1 MENSKYSKLVLSINI
16 HELAKDM
23 AQFLEGAPE
32 KAGIYNRDTMKVIRD
47 GSDVVYEMVVVKGD
61 KFVGVEFDLTK
72 PITTVLYSD
81 PELKNA
87 LFTQEEVDL
96 GSIQNTIP
104 LEMEV
109 SLALAEYFDQVAFEQ
124 MPYKKFKFD
133 AIEYWSCFIMEL
145 VARKYN
151 TDAESRDSLWKTNTF
166 EQFYPLLQDKNTMI
180 QSEVANYE
188 WIEGHLD
195 TFVNNFIW
203 KNDNLSKF
211 SEVIMG
217 FIKKNP
223 NNIFTT
229 QYIPGID
236 ALLIIDFCEDY
247 RVRLHEMNELKRKSS
262 T

>member
-1 MENSKYSKLVLSINI
+1 MEQTKYSKLVLSINI

-23 AQFLEGAPE
+23 AQLLVGAPE
-32 KAGIYNRDTMKVIRD
+32 KKGIYNRDTLKIIRD
-47 GSDVVYEMVVVKGD
+47 GEDKVYEMVVFPD
-61 KFVGVEFDLTK
+61 KVAGIEFDLSN

-81 PELKNA
+81 PEVKNP

-104 LEMEV
+104 VQMEV
-109 SLALAEYFDQVAFEQ
+109 SLALSEYFDQVAFEQ
-124 MPYKKFKFD
+124 MPYKKYKFD
-133 AIEYWSCFIMEL
+133 ANEYWSGFIMGI
-145 VARKYN
+145 VARKY
-151 TDAESRDSLWKTNTF
+151 DAEAHTKSSSLRTSPL
-166 EQFYPLLQDKNTMI
+166 EQFYPLLRDKENMI
-180 QSEVANYE
+180 QSELAEYDWV
-188 WIEGHLD
+188 EGYLD
-195 TFVNNFIW
+195 TFVNEFIW

-211 SEVIMG
+211 SEVIIG

-236 ALLIIDFCEDY
+236 ALLVIDFCEDY

>member
-23 AQFLEGAPE
+23 AQFLEGTPE
-32 KAGIYNRDTMKVIRD
+32 KRGIYNRDTLKVIRD
-47 GSDVVYEMVVVKGD
+47 GEDKVYEMVVFPD
-61 KFVGVEFDLTK
+61 KNAGIEFDLSN
-72 PITTVLYSD
+72 PITKVLYSD
-81 PELKNA
+81 PEVKNA

-104 LEMEV
+104 VQMEV

-124 MPYKKFKFD
+124 MPYKKYKFD
-133 AIEYWSCFIMEL
+133 AFEYWSCFVMGI
-145 VARKYN
+145 VARKYD
-151 TDAESRDSLWKTNTF
+151 TDVENRDSLWRTNTL
-166 EQFYPLLQDKNTMI
+166 EQFYPLLQDKSTMI

-188 WIEGHLD
+188 FIEGHLD